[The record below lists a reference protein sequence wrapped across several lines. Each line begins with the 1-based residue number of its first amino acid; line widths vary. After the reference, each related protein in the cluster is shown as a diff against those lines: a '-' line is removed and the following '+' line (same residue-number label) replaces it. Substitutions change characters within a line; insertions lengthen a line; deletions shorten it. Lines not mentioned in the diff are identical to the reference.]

1 MTRIRTAVYW
11 LRNMFTFFKFV
22 LFLMFEYKQPCGA
35 IEKSTKDDV
44 FAGTGIFLKTML
56 MNQCLYPV
64 ILKPV
69 LTTNNI
75 KDMFRPSLPQC

>member
-1 MTRIRTAVYW
+1 
-11 LRNMFTFFKFV
+11 
-22 LFLMFEYKQPCGA
+22 MFEYKQPCGA
-35 IEKSTKDDV
+35 IEKSTEDNV
-44 FAGTGIFLKTML
+44 FAGAGIFLKTML